1 MSDFVITDEQ
11 VGQAL
16 ENAISLP
23 MMHDLME
30 VVLARPLSEHDP
42 IRLNTQPE
50 GCYCWDCK
58 RYGQKECPYPGSNA
72 TMSLC
77 NSFYMDVPI
86 RLNTQPEG
94 CYCWDCQ
101 RYEQK
106 ECPYPGS
113 NATTPLCNSFY
124 MDVKKH
130 DAAVAKKERER
141 VLDEL
146 LSYCRGAM
154 ESKGMLFEMQQVP
167 IDDIEYAYAKL
178 IKGES
183 LRRSEP

>member
-1 MSDFVITDEQ
+1 MTDFVITDEQ

-23 MMHDLME
+23 MMHYLME

-58 RYGQKECPYPGSNA
+58 RYG
-72 TMSLC
+72 
-77 NSFYMDVPI
+77 
-86 RLNTQPEG
+86 
-94 CYCWDCQ
+94 
-101 RYEQK
+101 QK

-154 ESKGMLFEMQQVP
+154 ESEGMLFEMQQVP